1 MSVVIPTPVIVPD
14 PPRAAA
20 PITPTPIRSAAPR
33 KRLSLLSAL
42 VDVGCEIVTLGID
55 AAKSLAASRMADARM
70 DADLLALRREARR
83 AAEESA
89 GIHECQCWRPLM
101 RIDALAASAQAHDA
115 TEDGLIS
122 KVLSVLARIVE
133 IGRGMNR
140 ALTRELGKRG
150 WTGGAR

>member
-1 MSVVIPTPVIVPD
+1 MAVASPSTVILAD
-14 PPRAAA
+14 PEPAAA
-20 PITPTPIRSAAPR
+20 PVAAPIRIAAR

-42 VDVGCEIVTLGID
+42 IDVGCEVVSVARNGM
-55 AAKSLAASRMADARM
+55 ASLAASRASDARM

-89 GIHECQCWRPLM
+89 GIHACPCWQPLL
-101 RIDALAASAQAHDA
+101 RIDALASSAQAHDA

-122 KVLSVLARIVE
+122 KVLAALARIAE

-140 ALTRELGKRG
+140 ALTRELAKRG